1 MKIVIQ
7 KFGGT
12 SVSTPERREMVVQ
25 KIQAAKVAGRVPV
38 VVVSAIGRSGDPYAT
53 DTLLRLAED
62 AGTPA
67 PRELDLLMSC
77 GELISC
83 VVMAGTLAARG
94 FAPVVL
100 TGAQA
105 GIRTDSDF
113 GDATI
118 QEVDGSR
125 IRELL
130 ADGCLPVVAGFQ
142 GSDARGNITTLG
154 RGGSDVTAAVLGEAL
169 GAESVEI
176 YTDVEGI
183 MTADPRVVPDAKI
196 MDVVHYNDVFQ
207 MAEYGAKV
215 IHPRAVEIA
224 MRSHTPMY
232 IKSTLTEHP
241 GTLITGLD
249 PARTY
254 KAAESGRLITAIAH
268 VLDRTQV
275 RITFRGLD
283 PEIEKDDLLFNR
295 IAEAGVSI
303 DMINIGPEVK
313 SFIIEDRDG
322 DKLCALLQGLGYEHA
337 LTQGMGKVTV
347 IGSRMRGVPGVMART
362 VHALWSAGVQIYQTS
377 DSHMTISCLVE
388 GRHLQEAVNAL
399 HREYGLGS

>member
-1 MKIVIQ
+1 MKILIQ

-12 SVSTPERREMVVQ
+12 SVSTPERREMVAR
-25 KIQAAKVAGRVPV
+25 KILAAKAAGCMPV
-38 VVVSAIGRSGDPYAT
+38 VVISAIGRSGDPYAT
-53 DTLLRLAED
+53 DTLIRLAES
-62 AGTPA
+62 AGNPA
-67 PRELDLLMSC
+67 PREMDLLMSC
-77 GELISC
+77 GEVISC
-83 VVMAGTLAARG
+83 VVMAGALTAHG
-94 FAPVVL
+94 FTPVVL

-118 QEVDGSR
+118 RAVEIDR
-125 IRELL
+125 IQELL
-130 ADGCLPVVAGFQ
+130 ADGCLPLVAGFQ
-142 GSDARGNITTLG
+142 GCDARGNITTLG

-169 GAESVEI
+169 GAEAVEI
-176 YTDVEGI
+176 YTDVDGI
-183 MTADPRVVPDAKI
+183 MTADPRLVPDARI
-196 MDVVHYNDVFQ
+196 MDVVHYNDIFQ

-232 IKSTLTEHP
+232 IKSTLTDHP
-241 GTLITGLD
+241 GTLITGAD

-254 KAAESGRLITAIAH
+254 KAAENARLITAIAH

-275 RITFRGLD
+275 QITFRGEN
-283 PEIEKDDLLFNR
+283 PAIEKDDLLFCR

-313 SFIIEDRDG
+313 TFIIEDRDG

-337 LTQGMGKVTV
+337 LTKGMGKVTV

-362 VHALWSAGVQIYQTS
+362 VHALWKAGIQIHQTS